1 MATFIKASTNVLAA
15 SGPLGMLAH
24 WPVYAVVVCGIVG
37 SVVQQAA
44 LQVGPLSV
52 SQPLIVVVDPAVA
65 IVLSIWIFDERF
77 NVTVDHKIAAGM
89 AFCVMALGVMLLS
102 RAAPI
107 DLDPTTDTKVRV
119 EWRAFRG
126 KQGQNVAD
134 LAPAGRVKPPSE
146 NRAVA
151 PYHGG
156 SIARWSVVA

>member
-1 MATFIKASTNVLAA
+1 MRLVHLIGELNRPGNFGCRAALYATAASITWALMATFIKASTNVLAA

-77 NVTVDHKIAAGM
+77 N
-89 AFCVMALGVMLLS
+89 
-102 RAAPI
+102 
-107 DLDPTTDTKVRV
+107 
-119 EWRAFRG
+119 
-126 KQGQNVAD
+126 
-134 LAPAGRVKPPSE
+134 
-146 NRAVA
+146 
-151 PYHGG
+151 
-156 SIARWSVVA
+156 

>member
-1 MATFIKASTNVLAA
+1 MRLVHLIGELNRPGNFGRRAALYATAASITWALMATFIKASTNVLAA

-107 DLDPTTDTKVRV
+107 DLDPTTDTKVR
-119 EWRAFRG
+119 G
-126 KQGQNVAD
+126 
-134 LAPAGRVKPPSE
+134 
-146 NRAVA
+146 
-151 PYHGG
+151 
-156 SIARWSVVA
+156 